1 MNLSLVLLVISSCAH
16 QVPLKPVFVKK
27 NPDQIVGYFL
37 DNLKQNCFS
46 SSGKGKVETDDK
58 SYSFGYDS
66 VVSFD
71 KRQWGIG
78 FNVPFSG
85 EETLLFEWDKND
97 KNKTKLRGT
106 FYDTILSE
114 ILKMPKDEATESIL
128 RLRNLKDLQAQF
140 FYYFEKIITS
150 GEVICSISD
159 NDDFTA
165 SGECYEFN
173 GAEKKNAF
181 FWKYTQRDIQITIK
195 NRQGY
200 LYELKL
206 DKVSQSGKFQNIEI
220 KLIQMVSSGAKEVK
234 LSLLASSCH

>member
-1 MNLSLVLLVISSCAH
+1 MWLKTLQIIVFLLIINSCAH

-37 DNLKQNCFS
+37 DNLKQNCFT
-46 SSGKGKVETDDK
+46 SSGKGKVETGEK

-71 KRQWGIG
+71 KGQWGIG

-114 ILKMPKDEATESIL
+114 ILKMPKEEATESIL

-150 GEVICSISD
+150 GEVICGVSD
-159 NDDFTA
+159 SDDFTA
-165 SGECYEFN
+165 TGECYEFN

-181 FWKYTQRDIQITIK
+181 SWKYNQRDIQITIK
-195 NRQGY
+195 NRFGY
-200 LYELKL
+200 VYELKL
-206 DKVSQSGKFQNIEI
+206 GNVNENGKFLSVEI
-220 KLIQMVSSGAKEVK
+220 GLIKDKETK
-234 LSLLASSCH
+234 LSLIASTCR